1 VVILRCPRLRRQRF
15 HMFIISLALADIL
28 VGLIMP
34 LMTLALKEQM
44 WPFGSTLCQVFTS
57 VQKISLAA
65 SFFNFLGIS
74 VDRLFAVKKPFAYR
88 KWQQKHSII
97 RRPLLLCWLL
107 ALLPAIPMWIDPTR
121 SYTDVEDNRNCVCKF
136 PYRYNVWIWWNSV
149 VAFILPTIL
158 ILVGGFLTA
167 LHFARASSVHNDN
180 NSVWKRRFLRERK
193 ISLMMGT
200 ITAAFLLCVTPYY
213 TLFMSP
219 VDLQVKET
227 YLPVLVMVMYL
238 NSLVNPLLYV
248 SLNSEVR
255 AGVFRMLLCKPEP
268 KGQRSRMDT
277 DFDEKIH
284 LRTVAKAALLVIK
297 QNRKKV

>member
-1 VVILRCPRLRRQRF
+1 
-15 HMFIISLALADIL
+15 M
-28 VGLIMP
+28 
-34 LMTLALKEQM
+34 
-44 WPFGSTLCQVFTS
+44 
-57 VQKISLAA
+57 
-65 SFFNFLGIS
+65 
-74 VDRLFAVKKPFAYR
+74 
-88 KWQQKHSII
+88 
-97 RRPLLLCWLL
+97 
-107 ALLPAIPMWIDPTR
+107 
-121 SYTDVEDNRNCVCKF
+121 
-136 PYRYNVWIWWNSV
+136 
-149 VAFILPTIL
+149 
-158 ILVGGFLTA
+158 
-167 LHFARASSVHNDN
+167 
-180 NSVWKRRFLRERK
+180 RERK

-277 DFDEKIH
+277 GEKFSDQIEPIRPR
-284 LRTVAKAALLVIK
+284 L
-297 QNRKKV
+297 

>member
-1 VVILRCPRLRRQRF
+1 MGESTGRLLSRMGEGESESCWETVDLLSRLSSFLSILKLCTAVLILMANIILIVVILRCPRLRRQRF

-180 NSVWKRRFLRERK
+180 NSVWKRRF
-193 ISLMMGT
+193 
-200 ITAAFLLCVTPYY
+200 
-213 TLFMSP
+213 
-219 VDLQVKET
+219 
-227 YLPVLVMVMYL
+227 
-238 NSLVNPLLYV
+238 
-248 SLNSEVR
+248 
-255 AGVFRMLLCKPEP
+255 
-268 KGQRSRMDT
+268 
-277 DFDEKIH
+277 
-284 LRTVAKAALLVIK
+284 
-297 QNRKKV
+297 